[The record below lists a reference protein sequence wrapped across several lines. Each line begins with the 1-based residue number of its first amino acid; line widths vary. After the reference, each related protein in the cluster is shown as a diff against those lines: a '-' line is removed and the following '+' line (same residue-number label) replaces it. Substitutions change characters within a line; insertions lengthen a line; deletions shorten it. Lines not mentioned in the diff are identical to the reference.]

1 MRRLLAGA
9 TRGRAMTR
17 EKAAGDSRWRV
28 VALMTAVIGLA
39 VVAYIEFAMTSAAA
53 QDRFGW
59 FIYEAGAW
67 LLMLFVGPFL
77 PVGRTVLVGALFALG
92 LEGFAYYRVF
102 VVPPAGDTAA
112 IYLWK
117 PLAQLALIAAA
128 WLAGY
133 LTYLRAQRE
142 RAHG

>member
-1 MRRLLAGA
+1 
-9 TRGRAMTR
+9 MTQPT
-17 EKAAGDSRWRV
+17 GDSRSRLGAIV
-28 VALMTAVIGLA
+28 IAAIGLA
-39 VVAYIEFAMTSAAA
+39 LSAYVEFGLTSAAA

-59 FIYEAGAW
+59 FVYEAGAW
-67 LLMLFVGPFL
+67 LLLLCVGPFL

-92 LEGFAYYRVF
+92 LEAFAFYRGFVQS
-102 VVPPAGDTAA
+102 PPGDAAA
-112 IYLWK
+112 IYLWE

-133 LTYLRAQRE
+133 LTYLRMHRE

>member
-1 MRRLLAGA
+1 MGQARAKGDAISRVLALLV
-9 TRGRAMTR
+9 
-17 EKAAGDSRWRV
+17 AA
-28 VALMTAVIGLA
+28 IGLA
-39 VVAYIEFAMTSAAA
+39 ISAYVEFAMTSAAA

-67 LLMLFVGPFL
+67 LLLLFVGPFL
-77 PVGRTVLVGALFALG
+77 PVGRTVLVGAVFALA
-92 LEGFAYYRVF
+92 LEVFAFYRVF
-102 VVPPAGDTAA
+102 VLAPAGDDAAA

>member
-1 MRRLLAGA
+1 MTQAKVTGDSRMRLLALVIGA
-9 TRGRAMTR
+9 
-17 EKAAGDSRWRV
+17 
-28 VALMTAVIGLA
+28 IGLA
-39 VVAYIEFAMTSAAA
+39 LIAYVEFALTSSAG

-59 FIYEAGAW
+59 FIYESGAW
-67 LLMLFVGPFL
+67 LLLLFVGPFL

-92 LEGFAYYRVF
+92 LEVFAFYRVF
-102 VVPPAGDTAA
+102 VVSSTGDAAA

-142 RAHG
+142 RANG

>member
-1 MRRLLAGA
+1 MTQAPTTGDSRLRLLALLI
-9 TRGRAMTR
+9 
-17 EKAAGDSRWRV
+17 AA
-28 VALMTAVIGLA
+28 IGLA
-39 VVAYIEFAMTSAAA
+39 LTAYVEFALTSAAA

-59 FIYEAGAW
+59 FVYEAGAW
-67 LLMLFVGPFL
+67 LLLLFVGPFL

-92 LEGFAYYRVF
+92 LEAFAFYRVF
-102 VVPPAGDTAA
+102 VMSPAGDAAA

-133 LTYLRAQRE
+133 LTYLRAQRDGG
-142 RAHG
+142 HG

>member
-1 MRRLLAGA
+1 MRQPRAKGDAISRMLALLV
-9 TRGRAMTR
+9 
-17 EKAAGDSRWRV
+17 AA
-28 VALMTAVIGLA
+28 IGLA
-39 VVAYIEFAMTSAAA
+39 ISAYVEFAMTSAAA

-77 PVGRTVLVGALFALG
+77 PVGRTVLVGAMFALA
-92 LEGFAYYRVF
+92 LEAFAFYRVF
-102 VVPPAGDTAA
+102 LLAPAGDEAA

-117 PLAQLALIAAA
+117 PLAQLAMIAAA

>member
-1 MRRLLAGA
+1 MTQSAASGDSRSRLLALAIG
-9 TRGRAMTR
+9 
-17 EKAAGDSRWRV
+17 
-28 VALMTAVIGLA
+28 VIGLGLS
-39 VVAYIEFAMTSAAA
+39 AYVEFGLTSTAAP
-53 QDRFGW
+53 DRVGW
-59 FIYEAGAW
+59 FVYEAGAW
-67 LLMLFVGPFL
+67 LLLLLVGPFL

-92 LEGFAYYRVF
+92 LEAFAFYRVF
-102 VVPPAGDTAA
+102 VLTPAGDAAA

-133 LTYLRAQRE
+133 LTYLRTQRE

>member
-1 MRRLLAGA
+1 MTQPKA
-9 TRGRAMTR
+9 T
-17 EKAAGDSRWRV
+17 GDSRSARGG
-28 VALMTAVIGLA
+28 ARDCGDRTRDLA
-39 VVAYIEFAMTSAAA
+39 YVEFAMTSAAA

-67 LLMLFVGPFL
+67 LLLLFVGPFL

-92 LEGFAYYRVF
+92 LEAFAFYRVF
-102 VVPPAGDTAA
+102 VLASPADDAAA

-133 LTYLRAQRE
+133 LTYLRAQRD

>member
-1 MRRLLAGA
+1 MTEAATTGDARSRLLALGI
-9 TRGRAMTR
+9 
-17 EKAAGDSRWRV
+17 AA
-28 VALMTAVIGLA
+28 IGLA
-39 VVAYIEFAMTSAAA
+39 LSAYVEFALTSSAA

-67 LLMLFVGPFL
+67 LLLLFVGPFL
-77 PVGRTVLVGALFALG
+77 PVGRVVLVGALFALG
-92 LEGFAYYRVF
+92 LEAFAFYRAF
-102 VVPPAGDTAA
+102 VLTSGGDAAA

>member
-1 MRRLLAGA
+1 MTQA
-9 TRGRAMTR
+9 TAT
-17 EKAAGDSRWRV
+17 GDSRSRVLALV
-28 VALMTAVIGLA
+28 VAAIGLA
-39 VVAYIEFAMTSAAA
+39 IAAYVEFAMTSAAA
-53 QDRFGW
+53 PDRFGW

-67 LLMLFVGPFL
+67 LLLLVVGPFL

-92 LEGFAYYRVF
+92 LEAFAFYRVF
-102 VVPPAGDTAA
+102 VMSPDSDAAA

-117 PLAQLALIAAA
+117 PLVQLALIAAA

>member
-1 MRRLLAGA
+1 
-9 TRGRAMTR
+9 MTQR
-17 EKAAGDSRWRV
+17 KAAGDSRLRV
-28 VALMTAVIGLA
+28 VAIVIAAIGLA
-39 VVAYIEFAMTSAAA
+39 VTAYVEFAMTSAAA

-59 FIYEAGAW
+59 FIYEAGGW
-67 LLMLFVGPFL
+67 LLLLFVGPFL

-92 LEGFAYYRVF
+92 LEAFAFYRVF
-102 VVPPAGDTAA
+102 VMSPDAVGDAAA

-133 LTYLRAQRE
+133 LTYLRAQRD